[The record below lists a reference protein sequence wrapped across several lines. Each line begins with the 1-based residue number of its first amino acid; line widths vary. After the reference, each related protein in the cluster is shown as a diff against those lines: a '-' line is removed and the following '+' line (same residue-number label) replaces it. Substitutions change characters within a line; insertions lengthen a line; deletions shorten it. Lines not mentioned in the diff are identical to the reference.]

1 MRPTIVAAGALVL
14 VLGGTLM
21 AFAPFY
27 VSSGFYKSELK
38 SIQSFNSSANASSV
52 LSSYSSYA
60 DTGELIAL
68 MGAIVAPVGAA
79 ILAYGLSK
87 GKTEEKQ
94 TMPASQP
101 SESG

>member
-1 MRPTIVAAGALVL
+1 MRPVFVAVGALVL
-14 VLGGTLM
+14 VLGGTLV

-27 VSSGFYKSELK
+27 VSTGFYKAELN
-38 SIQSFNSSANASSV
+38 SIQSFNSSTNTSSA

-68 MGAIVAPVGAA
+68 VGTIIAPVGAA
-79 ILAYGLSK
+79 MLAYGLSK

-94 TMPASQP
+94 TVPTTQLSEAS
-101 SESG
+101 